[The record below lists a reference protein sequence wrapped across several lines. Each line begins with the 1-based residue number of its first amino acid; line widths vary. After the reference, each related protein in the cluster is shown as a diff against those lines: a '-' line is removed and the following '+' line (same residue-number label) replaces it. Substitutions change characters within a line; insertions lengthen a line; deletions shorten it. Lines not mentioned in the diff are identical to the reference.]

1 MNKAKIL
8 SLLVFLFSVSAVVM
22 AQPAASGGSPSGAP
36 IDGGLSLLVGGIAA
50 YGVKKIRE
58 NRKGQII

>member
-8 SLLVFLFSVSAVVM
+8 SLLVFIFSVSAVVM
-22 AQPAASGGSPSGAP
+22 AQPPAGGGPGSTP

-50 YGVKKIRE
+50 YGVKKIRDS
-58 NRKGQII
+58 RKK